1 MSLWSSVV
9 FFIKQTGLNLA
20 SRLIEIRTL
29 DSRIREAW
37 SKLDSS
43 FELDCAKLAA
53 VLLQDLPNLLL
64 LHVIYNQCLCSLH
77 SSIVPLFSWSRCE
90 GVFAYEQ
97 QLSAQTAFEH
107 ANSRAVRNV
116 LANLKTLQILGKHW
130 AFSDVLDKF
139 ACGLYKV
146 HASSPFPLTDE
157 PKNMHPETLREFK
170 PANSKARL
178 SILTHN
184 FILISEHG
192 STVQAADDI
201 EDIGLEDAD
210 SRGPVSA
217 EESIVGC
224 ISQISREVGAATSQ
238 LPITIN
244 PFIAAET
251 VNGCVVDSSL
261 DGSMLGLGMEQIGHI
276 DDYIMDLLRQGELL
290 QQGA

>member
-1 MSLWSSVV
+1 M
-9 FFIKQTGLNLA
+9 
-20 SRLIEIRTL
+20 
-29 DSRIREAW
+29 
-37 SKLDSS
+37 
-43 FELDCAKLAA
+43 
-53 VLLQDLPNLLL
+53 P
-64 LHVIYNQCLCSLH
+64 
-77 SSIVPLFSWSRCE
+77 
-90 GVFAYEQ
+90 
-97 QLSAQTAFEH
+97 
-107 ANSRAVRNV
+107 
-116 LANLKTLQILGKHW
+116 
-130 AFSDVLDKF
+130 
-139 ACGLYKV
+139 
-146 HASSPFPLTDE
+146 
-157 PKNMHPETLREFK
+157 PETLREFK
-170 PANSKARL
+170 PANFRARL

-184 FILISEHG
+184 SILISEHG

-201 EDIGLEDAD
+201 NDLGLEDAD

-217 EESIVGC
+217 EESIAGC